1 MAILKR
7 GLAGEPVKRLQEKL
21 GIEPDGQFGP
31 KTEDALKAYQ
41 RDNTLTVD
49 GIAGPDTFAHM
60 GLHELILL
68 KTGTAGEAVKKLQ
81 SALGVTPDGQFG
93 PATEK
98 AVRQYQEQNG
108 LAVDG
113 IGGPE
118 TLAHMQVFKEITPKV
133 VEMSQ
138 IPTSMVEAPAQ
149 APGPAVAPARR
160 SIWDTVKSFF
170 G

>member
-1 MAILKR
+1 L
-7 GLAGEPVKRLQEKL
+7 
-21 GIEPDGQFGP
+21 
-31 KTEDALKAYQ
+31 
-41 RDNTLTVD
+41 
-49 GIAGPDTFAHM
+49 
-60 GLHELILL
+60 
-68 KTGTAGEAVKKLQ
+68 
-81 SALGVTPDGQFG
+81 TPDGQFG

-98 AVRQYQEQNG
+98 AVRQYQEQKD

-138 IPTSMVEAPAQ
+138 VPASMVEAPAQ
-149 APGPAVAPARR
+149 APVPAAAPARR

>member
-1 MAILKR
+1 
-7 GLAGEPVKRLQEKL
+7 
-21 GIEPDGQFGP
+21 
-31 KTEDALKAYQ
+31 
-41 RDNTLTVD
+41 LTVD

-81 SALGVTPDGQFG
+81 SALGIAPDGQFG

-138 IPTSMVEAPAQ
+138 VPASMVEAPAQ
-149 APGPAVAPARR
+149 APGPAAAPARR